1 MEPAE
6 YSQLRGVKTQTH
18 VTVLVG
24 PKAGRGE
31 KALNSAADTLSGTTL
46 IKIDEAAEVA
56 GALLLALR
64 TGPAVLAIAGQAAFV
79 SEVLGGLLAL
89 QEEKITIPPV
99 LLLSPRKDAAAPL
112 ALNTAGPPMP
122 ILKTVTQRIK
132 DGGIKDYQISVPLLQ
147 LNVSSSVSRTGLIFG
162 VGAYALGFGENFQG
176 LFQKAGLMRLHIV
189 AKSQKA
195 SGDGSGKQN
204 ADLARLAPDQGG
216 TLTTFLYGA
225 LLSALPLPLLSS
237 KRPTPDKPII
247 YLATERHR
255 KARMAALRAFGGKMD
270 KAQPYYGVH
279 LARVAALSI
288 RMPGPYSLDGVELDL
303 PETFKLTPTAPLDFL
318 ELSERQDPDN
328 QYP

>member
-24 PKAGRGE
+24 PTAGRGE
-31 KALNSAADTLSGTTL
+31 KALTSAADTLSGTTL
-46 IKIDEAAEVA
+46 IKIEEPAQVA

-89 QEEKITIPPV
+89 QDETIAIPPV

-122 ILKTVTQRIK
+122 ILQTVSRLIK
-132 DGGIKDYQISVPLLQ
+132 DGSIKNYQISIPLLQ
-147 LNVSSSVSRTGLIFG
+147 INVSSSVSRTGLIFG
-162 VGAYALGFGENFQG
+162 IGAYAEGLRENFQG
-176 LFQKAGLMRLHIV
+176 MFDKASLMRLHMLP
-189 AKSQKA
+189 KSQKP
-195 SGDGSGKQN
+195 SGDGSDKQN
-204 ADLARLAPDQGG
+204 ADLARLAPDTGG
-216 TLTTFLYGA
+216 TLTTYLYGA
-225 LLSALPLPLLSS
+225 VLSALPLPLLSS

-247 YLATERHR
+247 YLATERSR

-279 LARVAALSI
+279 LARVAALTI
-288 RMPGPYSLDGVELDL
+288 RMPGPYSLDGVALDL
-303 PETFKLTPTAPLDFL
+303 PETFKLTPKPPLAFL
-318 ELSERQDPDN
+318 ELSDRQEPDK
-328 QYP
+328 P